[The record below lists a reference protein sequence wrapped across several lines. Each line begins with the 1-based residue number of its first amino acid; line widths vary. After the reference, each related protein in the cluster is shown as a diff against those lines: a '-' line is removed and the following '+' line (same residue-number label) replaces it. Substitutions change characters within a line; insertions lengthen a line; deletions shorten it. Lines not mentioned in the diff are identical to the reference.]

1 MTYLIGLL
9 TVILGLD
16 CVLLVLLILIQLPK
30 KEAGLGTAFGGG
42 ATDALFGAGAGNALT
57 KITTYATV
65 IFFSLSLVLA
75 VMNAN
80 RSYQNKS
87 RMRDVLKQQA
97 ATAVTT
103 NIAENPVK
111 SAAVSNA
118 AAATKAVEPAKAAT
132 TNLLMTLPS
141 ATTNK

>member
-1 MTYLIGLL
+1 MLYFIGLL

-16 CVLLVLLILIQLPK
+16 CLLLVLLVLIQLPK

-57 KITTYATV
+57 KITSYATV
-65 IFFSLSLVLA
+65 VFFALSLVLA
-75 VMNAN
+75 ILNAN
-80 RSYQNKS
+80 RSYQDKS

-97 ATAVTT
+97 ATTVTT
-103 NIAENPVK
+103 NLAENPAK

-118 AAATKAVEPAKAAT
+118 AAKATEPAKAAA
-132 TNLLMTLPS
+132 TNLLMTLPT
-141 ATTNK
+141 AATNK